1 MPEKNGQSRIQP
13 ASQIHLASLDAAP
26 LLSVRTA
33 SSQTYR
39 ASPNTIRTRIMSIRS
54 FISAFS
60 LGLPGRKRTWH
71 WLVPMLLVMLFV
83 STLLWLPWQ
92 AQQMETTERQEQLI
106 ADTLWV
112 EQTIRFQLER
122 NEESIRLIGNEISSG
137 YLSGK
142 RLQDRMAVLIR
153 NNRELERIIWL
164 DVDGKTVTATD
175 DSSLSLTDFSVS
187 SRLTAERARASKTP
201 QYSQPAPP
209 PGLPG
214 PMLMEYYVP
223 LFSGE
228 QYLGSLVASYSVASI
243 LDEMVPWWFAQ
254 DNEITLTDNDDNV
267 IARRAAGGPGRNVY
281 THLRALEL
289 PYATVMLHTNSVKNA
304 PKLLPNLLVGS
315 VIALSIGLLVSL
327 VALWRD
333 INRRLA
339 AEGALRQQVSFRT
352 AMENSLMT
360 GLRAR
365 DLEGRITYVNPAFC
379 EMVGIP
385 AEKLIGKT
393 PPMPYWAPEAMD
405 EYQQRFTQVLAGTVT
420 PQYETIFQRSNGER
434 FPVLIFESP
443 LVDDSGRQTGW
454 MGSILDISDR
464 KRVEDLNQQQQ
475 EKLQASARL
484 ATMGEIA
491 STLAHELN
499 QPLAAISSYTTGA
512 LNMIDNGAGQ
522 GKAVDLNLLR
532 PALEKTSIQA
542 QRAGHIIRSVH
553 TFVKRRE
560 PSREPVSIQALI
572 ENVTPLVELQARQF
586 FVATQLHIAPNLPS
600 VLADRVM
607 LEQVLLNLTRNAI
620 EAMQGV
626 APERRIL
633 RILAELDDESSSQ
646 QSVVVSVIDQG
657 HGIPDEVAERL
668 FSPFFSTKAEGMGM
682 GLNICRTTVEFHGGT
697 LAHANNPAG
706 GTIFRFSLP
715 VLSETVAEA
724 DIIEAK

>member
-1 MPEKNGQSRIQP
+1 MLNKQ
-13 ASQIHLASLDAAP
+13 LASL
-26 LLSVRTA
+26 L
-33 SSQTYR
+33 
-39 ASPNTIRTRIMSIRS
+39 
-54 FISAFS
+54 S
-60 LGLPGRKRTWH
+60 LGLPGRKRIWH
-71 WLVPMLLVMLFV
+71 WLVPMLLVLLFL
-83 STLLWLPWQ
+83 STMLWLPWQ
-92 AQQMETTERQEQLI
+92 AQQMEANERQEQLI

-112 EQTIRFQLER
+112 EQTIRFQLDR
-122 NEESIRLIGNEISSG
+122 NEDSIRLIGNEISTG

-142 RLQDRMAVLIR
+142 RLQDRMSVLIR
-153 NNRELERIIWL
+153 NNRELNRIVWL
-164 DVDGKTVTATD
+164 DPHGKTVASTD
-175 DSSLSLTDFSVS
+175 DSSITLTDFSAS
-187 SRLTAERARASKTP
+187 SLITAERARATRTP

-209 PGLPG
+209 PGLNG
-214 PMLMEYYVP
+214 PMLMDYHVP
-223 LFSGE
+223 LYLGD
-228 QYLGSLVASYSVASI
+228 QYLGNLVASYSVNSI

-254 DNEITLTDNDDNV
+254 DNEIVLTDGDDNV
-267 IARRAAGGPGRNVY
+267 IARRAAGGSGRGVY
-281 THLRALEL
+281 THSRALDV
-289 PYATVMLHTNSVKNA
+289 PYANLTLRTNSVKSA

-315 VIALSIGLLVSL
+315 VIALSVGLIWSL
-327 VALWRD
+327 IALWRD

-339 AEGALRQQVSFRT
+339 AEGALRQQVAFRT

-385 AEKLIGKT
+385 AENLVGKA

-405 EYQQRFTQVLAGTVT
+405 EYQQRFTRVLAGLAT
-420 PQYETIFQRSNGER
+420 PQFETIFQRSNGER

-443 LVDDSGRQTGW
+443 LVDDTGKQTGW

-464 KRVEDLNQQQQ
+464 KKVEDLNRRQQ
-475 EKLQASARL
+475 EKLQASARM

-512 LNMIDNGAGQ
+512 LNLIENSVSKGVRLDP
-522 GKAVDLNLLR
+522 AVLK
-532 PALEKTSIQA
+532 PALEKASIQA

-560 PSREPVSIQALI
+560 PSREPTTVQSLI
-572 ENVTPLVELQARQF
+572 DSVIPLVELQARQF
-586 FVATQLHIAPNLPS
+586 FVTIHVHVEPQLPS

-620 EAMQGV
+620 ESMQEV
-626 APERRIL
+626 TPERRIL
-633 RILAELDDESSSQ
+633 RIVAEQEAESA
-646 QSVVVSVIDQG
+646 SVSAPQRNVAISVIDQG
-657 HGIPDEVAERL
+657 HGIPQEVAERL

-697 LAHANNPAG
+697 LVHANNPAG
-706 GTIFRFSLP
+706 GTIFRFTLP
-715 VLSETVAEA
+715 VLMDVVAESTPS
-724 DIIEAK
+724 EQK

>member
-1 MPEKNGQSRIQP
+1 MLNKQ
-13 ASQIHLASLDAAP
+13 LASLF
-26 LLSVRTA
+26 
-33 SSQTYR
+33 
-39 ASPNTIRTRIMSIRS
+39 S
-54 FISAFS
+54 FGF
-60 LGLPGRKRTWH
+60 PGRRRIWH

-92 AQQMETTERQEQLI
+92 AQQMEATERQEQLI

-112 EQTIRFQLER
+112 EQTIRFQLDR
-122 NEESIRLIGNEISSG
+122 NEDSIRLIGNEISTG

-153 NNRELERIIWL
+153 NNRELNRIVWL
-164 DVDGKTVTATD
+164 DAQGKTVVSTD
-175 DSSLSLTDFSVS
+175 DSSIALTDFSS
-187 SRLTAERARASKTP
+187 NSRITAERARATKTP
-201 QYSQPAPP
+201 HYSQPAPP
-209 PGLPG
+209 PGLNG
-214 PMLMEYYVP
+214 PMLMDYHVP
-223 LFSGE
+223 LYLGE
-228 QYLGSLVASYSVASI
+228 QYLGSLVASYSVNSI

-254 DNEITLTDNDDNV
+254 DNEILLSDGDDNV
-267 IARRAAGGPGRNVY
+267 IARRAAGGPGRGVY
-281 THLRALEL
+281 THSRALDV
-289 PYATVMLHTNSVKNA
+289 PYANLILRTNSVKSA

-315 VIALSIGLLVSL
+315 VIALSIGLIWSL
-327 VALWRD
+327 IALWRD

-339 AEGALRQQVSFRT
+339 AEGALRQQVAFRT

-385 AEKLIGKT
+385 AEELVGKA

-405 EYQQRFTQVLAGTVT
+405 EYKQRFTRVLAGTVT
-420 PQYETIFQRSNGER
+420 PQFETIFQRSNGER

-443 LVDDSGRQTGW
+443 LVDDSGKQTGW

-464 KRVEDLNQQQQ
+464 KRVEDLNRRQQ

-512 LNMIDNGAGQ
+512 LNLIENSVAKGIRFDPESL
-522 GKAVDLNLLR
+522 K
-532 PALEKTSIQA
+532 PALEKASTQA

-560 PSREPVSIQALI
+560 PSREAIAVQSLI
-572 ENVTPLVELQARQF
+572 DSVIPLVELQARQF
-586 FVATQLHIAPNLPS
+586 FVAIQVQVAPQLPS

-620 EAMQGV
+620 EAMQDV

-633 RILAELDDESSSQ
+633 RIVAGQDAEPGGQRSI
-646 QSVVVSVIDQG
+646 VISVIDQG
-657 HGIPDEVAERL
+657 HGIPQEVAERL

-697 LAHANNPAG
+697 LVHANNPGG

-715 VLSETVAEA
+715 VLAETVAESA
-724 DIIEAK
+724 TEGQ

>member
-1 MPEKNGQSRIQP
+1 MLNKQ
-13 ASQIHLASLDAAP
+13 
-26 LLSVRTA
+26 LLSK
-33 SSQTYR
+33 
-39 ASPNTIRTRIMSIRS
+39 
-54 FISAFS
+54 FG
-60 LGLPGRKRTWH
+60 LGLTGRRRIWH
-71 WLVPMLLVMLFV
+71 WLVPMLLVLLFV

-92 AQQMETTERQEQLI
+92 AQQMEATERQEQLI

-122 NEESIRLIGNEISSG
+122 NEDSIRLIGNEISAG

-142 RLQDRMAVLIR
+142 RLQDRMAVLTR
-153 NNRELERIIWL
+153 NNRELNRILWL
-164 DVDGKTVTATD
+164 DPKGKTVTSTD
-175 DSSLSLTDFSVS
+175 DSSLTLAEFSAN
-187 SRLTAERARASKTP
+187 SRMTAERARATKAP

-209 PGLPG
+209 PGLTG
-214 PMLMEYYVP
+214 PMLMDYHVP
-223 LFSGE
+223 LYSGE
-228 QYLGSLVASYSVASI
+228 QYLGSLVASYSVSNI

-254 DNEITLTDNDDNV
+254 DNEIQLTDGDDNI
-267 IARRAAGGPGRNVY
+267 IAKRAAGGPGRGIY
-281 THLRALEL
+281 THSRALDL
-289 PYATVMLHTNSVKNA
+289 PYASVTLRTNSVKSA
-304 PKLLPNLLVGS
+304 PRLLPNLLVGS
-315 VIALSIGLLVSL
+315 VIALSIGLIWSL
-327 VALWRD
+327 IALWRD

-339 AEGALRQQVSFRT
+339 AEGALRQEVAFRT

-379 EMVGIP
+379 DMVGIP
-385 AEKLIGKT
+385 AEELIGKA

-405 EYQQRFTQVLAGTVT
+405 EYQQRFTRVLAGTVT
-420 PQYETIFQRSNGER
+420 PQFETIFQRSNGER

-443 LVDDSGRQTGW
+443 LVDDSGKQTGW

-464 KRVEDLNQQQQ
+464 KKVEDLNRRQQ

-512 LNMIDNGAGQ
+512 LNMINN
-522 GKAVDLNLLR
+522 KAAVSFDLDVLK
-532 PALEKTSIQA
+532 PALEKASTQA

-553 TFVKRRE
+553 TFVKRRD
-560 PSREPVSIQALI
+560 PRREPVTVQALI
-572 ENVTPLVELQARQF
+572 DSVIPLVELQARQF
-586 FVATQLHIAPNLPS
+586 FVITQIQVEDDLPA

-620 EAMQGV
+620 EAMHDV

-633 RILAELDDESSSQ
+633 RIVATLESESLPQ
-646 QSVVVSVIDQG
+646 PSVAISVIDQG
-657 HGIPDEVAERL
+657 HGIPQEVAERL

-682 GLNICRTTVEFHGGT
+682 GLNICRTAVEFHGGT
-697 LAHANNPAG
+697 LTHLNNPAG
-706 GTIFRFSLP
+706 GTIFRFTLP
-715 VLSETVAEA
+715 VLADTVEQ
-724 DIIEAK
+724 E